1 MLTLGRISLVMHLLY
16 GLVHPKILQ
25 WLMVH
30 EKFECNEVNTKVFAL
45 DVVASQQLR
54 FILYT
59 H

>member
-1 MLTLGRISLVMHLLY
+1 MHLLY

-30 EKFECNEVNTKVFAL
+30 EKCNEVNTKVFAL

>member
-1 MLTLGRISLVMHLLY
+1 MHLLY

-30 EKFECNEVNTKVFAL
+30 EKFECNEVYTKFFAL
-45 DVVASQQLR
+45 NVVASQQLR